1 MINTTS
7 TEQGP
12 NVKIEEFHAVINAW
26 KNIFHSRIEENIRMK
41 NKLGDILKN
50 NYAQNHLSEME
61 EFQNKFI
68 REDEVTDL
76 LRNDL
81 IKFDDLSYNQIFKGE
96 QMRESFEKSLNNLRK
111 DIIKSEEHFD
121 LLIAS
126 FDNFVLKIGTSN
138 DFRFR
143 GV

>member
-1 MINTTS
+1 MINTYS
-7 TEQGP
+7 TEQAP
-12 NVKIEEFHAVINAW
+12 NEKIEEFHVVINAW

-50 NYAQNHLSEME
+50 NYAQNHLPEME

-81 IKFDDLSYNQIFKGE
+81 IKFDNLSYNQVFKGE
-96 QMRESFEKSLNNLRK
+96 QMRESFEKSMNNLRK

-126 FDNFVLKIGTSN
+126 FANFVKKIGT
-138 DFRFR
+138 
-143 GV
+143 